1 MPFDATLTKE
11 NTQRRLIRGAQ
22 RTPRVEIMLVQGR
35 EAGTGLGPRGIKQE
49 GLFRLSLH
57 CNSTTQSCL
66 CCSQLEISIMKW
78 MVLALV
84 CLQALEAAAL
94 VK

>member
-1 MPFDATLTKE
+1 
-11 NTQRRLIRGAQ
+11 
-22 RTPRVEIMLVQGR
+22 MLVQGR

-49 GLFRLSLH
+49 GLFRLSLP
-57 CNSTTQSCL
+57 CNSTTL
-66 CCSQLEISIMKW
+66 CCSQLGISIMKW

-84 CLQALEAAAL
+84 CLQALAAAAL